1 MAKMTRM
8 VLICC
13 PAVARKLSCGGDR
26 AINYRYYQRFLI
38 SGQLVGYQLAVADAF
53 GTTAQ
58 TSTLTTAMT
67 SALLL

>member
-53 GTTAQ
+53 GTTA
-58 TSTLTTAMT
+58 
-67 SALLL
+67 